1 MSTAGRVAGDSGRR
15 VAAGTVGRIF
25 GGQTAP
31 AAKATGPARVLFINR
46 SYWPD
51 VEATGQLLTEL
62 CEDLAPNHRVEVLA
76 GQPAQVPQYE
86 VFRRVGKQ
94 SRQGV
99 TIRRVWHTRFPK
111 RRMVGRL
118 INLLTYLFGAT
129 LSALFGPRPDV
140 VVVETDPPFL
150 CGLGL
155 LLRWLRGSKLVIYLQ
170 DIHPQIAVAVGKLPD
185 GWLARSLQQCFVFA
199 YRRADVVVVLSRDME
214 RTLLGLGVSRSR
226 LVRIPNWIDCGR
238 VQPAHEQSD
247 FRVRHGLTGKF
258 VVMYSGNMGL
268 TQRLEDL
275 LSVAEHLQKE
285 RPEIV
290 FVFVGDG
297 ASRARLEAL
306 ARRQRLANVRF
317 VDYQPKSQ
325 LSQSLG
331 AADVH
336 AVFLDPRLKGLMMPS
351 KLYGILA
358 VGKPSLVISDAD
370 SELAEV
376 VRESRAGLCAPHGDV
391 ERLRETILWCHNHPA
406 ELRTMGANGRRLA
419 ESEYDRG
426 VSTRRFGQ
434 VLNQSLSGEM
444 DALAAAECVATA
456 AV

>member
-1 MSTAGRVAGDSGRR
+1 
-15 VAAGTVGRIF
+15 
-25 GGQTAP
+25 
-31 AAKATGPARVLFINR
+31 
-46 SYWPD
+46 

-76 GQPAQVPQYE
+76 GQPSQAPHQE
-86 VFRRVGKQ
+86 AFRRVGRQ

-99 TIRRVWHTRFPK
+99 TIRRVWHTRFAK
-111 RRMVGRL
+111 RNMLGRL
-118 INLLTYLFGAT
+118 INLLTYLIGAT
-129 LSALFGPRPDV
+129 GSALFGPRPDV

-170 DIHPQIAVAVGKLPD
+170 DIHPQIAVAVGKLPE
-185 GWLARSLQQCFVFA
+185 GWLSRSLERCFVFA
-199 YRRADVVVVLSRDME
+199 YRRADAVVVLSRDME

-226 LVRIPNWIDCGR
+226 LVRVPNWVDCGR
-238 VQPAHEQSD
+238 VRPGAEQNE
-247 FRVRHGLTGKF
+247 FRAKHGLVGKF

-275 LSVAEHLQKE
+275 LVVAERLKSD
-285 RPEIV
+285 RPDVV
-290 FVFVGDG
+290 FVFIGDG

-306 ARRQRLANVRF
+306 ARRLRLANVRF
-317 VDYQPKSQ
+317 LDYQPKSQ

-376 VRESRAGLCAPHGDV
+376 VRDSGAGLCAPHGDV
-391 ERLRETILWCHNHPA
+391 ERLRDAIVWCHDHPA
-406 ELRTMGANGRRLA
+406 ELQAMGANGRRLA
-419 ESEYDRG
+419 ESDYDRG
-426 VSTRRFGQ
+426 VSTQRFSQ
-434 VLNQSLSGEM
+434 VLQQSLSGEM

-456 AV
+456 V